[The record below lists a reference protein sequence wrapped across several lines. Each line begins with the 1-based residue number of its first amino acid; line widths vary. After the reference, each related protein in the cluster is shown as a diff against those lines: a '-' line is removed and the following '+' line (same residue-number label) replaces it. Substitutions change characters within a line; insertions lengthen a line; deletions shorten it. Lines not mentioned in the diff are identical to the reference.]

1 MQDLMNFG
9 SEKKYSSVYL
19 TEQVNIFRK
28 AEGYVTMQQHRSM
41 LAKIDTEFADEIS
54 QQNILPSSYLAKN
67 GRQERCFY
75 LTYEQCL
82 LVLMSESRQVRKGV
96 LNVIKQ
102 QQAEIESLKVPQ
114 SYAAALL
121 EAGRIALELEN
132 TQAKLLEAQPKVEF
146 YDAVTESTDCIDL
159 GTAAK
164 VLNIG
169 FGRTTM
175 FEKLRELKVLMP
187 NNQPYQSEIDNGN
200 FRVIE
205 TKWSKPNG
213 DTHVYFKTMVFQ
225 KGLDYIRKLLQNT

>member
-1 MQDLMNFG
+1 MNFG
-9 SEKKYSSVYL
+9 SEKKHSSVYL

-28 AEGYVTMQQHRSM
+28 ADGNTKVLQHKN
-41 LAKIDTEFADEIS
+41 LLVKIEREFEEEIS
-54 QQNILPSSYLAKN
+54 RLNILPSFYLAGN
-67 GRQERCFY
+67 GKEEKCYY
-75 LTYEQCL
+75 LTYEQSL
-82 LVLMSESRQVRKGV
+82 QLLMSESKTVRKGV
-96 LNVIKQ
+96 IQV
-102 QQAEIESLKVPQ
+102 LKTNGVPKTY
-114 SYAAALL
+114 SAALL
-121 EAGRIALELEN
+121 EAGRLALELET

-225 KGLDYIRKLLQNT
+225 KGLDYIRKLLTKQ